1 MLLVPCSSQ
10 LTLCALAS
18 ILTCLL
24 QVISLRTGNKGRVPP
39 SYLKKVCCVAC
50 WAMNCC
56 CHSLCVYPSTA
67 GMCGDVHYSRERTSE
82 HTPHSQH
89 APPTQHGQPNFASPT
104 HMLHPQPHPHVST
117 PLAPPLAGHEA
128 PTVRVCG
135 TSPGMWVG
143 CHACRLSNS
152 STTRL
157 TGSSSYVRATRDT
170 VALQSHSG
178 ILCCVWVC
186 QCGCVSVGV
195 STTTGGS
202 RCLDTS
208 RYKRTRQTSGCLCR
222 MPRTSTQS
230 L

>member
-18 ILTCLL
+18 LLTCLL

-39 SYLKKVCCVAC
+39 SYLKKVCCDAC
-50 WAMNCC
+50 RAMNCC

-82 HTPHSQH
+82 HTPHSPH

-117 PLAPPLAGHEA
+117 PLASPLAGHEA